1 MSRGRILARGEYD
14 KMKVEEVMTKE
25 IISVDKDVELE
36 LVLKLMKKHDITK
49 IPVLEEKKLIGIVTD
64 NLIAYKLGAIR
75 TRGIPASRL
84 HVSSVTEK
92 NVVTI
97 SPGTNIN
104 DVLKEVGEPGLT
116 MLPVVEKDK
125 LVGVLTKADLLPLVK
140 SKKKIREIM
149 HKRLVAISPSDR
161 VIHARRQM
169 IDEKVARLPVLNQGK
184 LVGMI
189 SDTEIAFALAE
200 LKTLPLGRQ
209 KHRLDELTVSE
220 VMKTPVVWTE
230 GGISAEEAAKIMLKH
245 NVGALPILE
254 DNKIVGLVTRT
265 DLIRTIN

>member
-1 MSRGRILARGEYD
+1 
-14 KMKVEEVMTKE
+14 MKVEEVMTKE
-25 IISVDKDVELE
+25 VISVDKDVELE
-36 LVLKLMKKHDITK
+36 LVLKLMKKHEITK

-92 NVVTI
+92 DVVTV
-97 SPGTNIN
+97 SPDTEIG
-104 DVLKEVGEPGLT
+104 DLLKEVGEPGLT
-116 MLPVVEKDK
+116 MLPVIEKEK

-140 SKKKIREIM
+140 SKKKIKEIM
-149 HKRLVAISPSDR
+149 HKRLLAVSPSDR

-169 IDEKVARLPVLNQGK
+169 IDENIARLPVLNQGK

-200 LKTLPLGRQ
+200 LKSLPLGRQ
-209 KHRLDELTVSE
+209 RHRLDELTVSE

-230 GGISAEEAAKIMLKH
+230 GGITSEEAAKIMLKH
-245 NVGALPILE
+245 NIGALPILE
-254 DNKIVGLVTRT
+254 NNKIVGLVTRT
-265 DLIRTIN
+265 DLLRTIN